1 MEHSSD
7 IVKFNA
13 LLQSLVIVTKLFKRP
28 FSAESLVAGFPV
40 EEGKSSP
47 DLFTIDKAKS
57 EFSRVANRAGI
68 IYSLVR
74 KELSEISPLVL
85 PVILIL
91 KDNSACVLT
100 GFDAHKEHARVIIP
114 ELGDTPQWV
123 SFDDLH
129 AEYLGFAFYV
139 KKELETEEL
148 DDDQVHLPQQKRHWF
163 WDTIKFSKDIY
174 RDTILVSFLINF
186 FVLATPLFTMNVYDR
201 VVPNA
206 ATDTLWVLAVGVVI
220 IFLFDTILKFMRAY
234 FLETA
239 GKKNDVIMSSMLF
252 EKVMDLK
259 MDAYPKSVGIFA
271 NHIKEFSAIS
281 SFFASAT
288 MSIVIDLPF
297 VIIFL
302 FTIYYIAGAIVL
314 VPMITIALILI
325 YTLFIR
331 KPLQQSIESSYESAA
346 NKYGL
351 LIESLSNLETLKV
364 LGSTGQT
371 QWRWEENCG
380 DIAQKSI
387 KSRILSSSIITV
399 TSLLIQVNIVS
410 ILIVGVY
417 MIGANELTM
426 GGLIATVILASRA
439 IAPMGQV
446 AGLISNYEHVKTT
459 YNVLEEVMHLPVER
473 PEGKKFLSR
482 PDLEGNI
489 EFKNVSFNY
498 ATSEK
503 NVLDDISFSIAAGE
517 KVALIG
523 KVGSGKTTIEKLIL
537 GLYSANSGSLLLD
550 GIDISQIDPTDV
562 RKSISYVEQNVVLFK
577 GSVKEN
583 ITYKEQDATDTQI
596 LRAADIGGV
605 TSLVNKHPKGF
616 DMEVGERGMG
626 LSGGQVQSIAIARAF
641 VSDTPIYIL
650 DEPTNSIDGSEET
663 KLIKR
668 LKRELKDKTLIVVT
682 HKPALLA
689 LVNRI
694 IVIDEGKVILDGK
707 KAMVLKALDG
717 V

>member
-28 FSAESLVAGFPV
+28 FSAESLVAGLPV

-68 IYSLVR
+68 TSSLVR

-100 GFDAHKEHARVIIP
+100 GFDTHKEHARVIIP
-114 ELGDTPQWV
+114 ELGEKEQWV
-123 SFDDLH
+123 SFADLH

-139 KKELETEEL
+139 KKELEEEEL
-148 DDDQVHLPQQKRHWF
+148 DDDQIHLPQQKRHWF

-174 RDTILVSFLINF
+174 RDTIMVSFLINF

-220 IFLFDTILKFMRAY
+220 IFVFDTILKFMRAY

-297 VIIFL
+297 VVIFL

-351 LIESLSNLETLKV
+351 LIESIANLETLKV
-364 LGSTGQT
+364 LG
-371 QWRWEENCG
+371 
-380 DIAQKSI
+380 
-387 KSRILSSSIITV
+387 
-399 TSLLIQVNIVS
+399 
-410 ILIVGVY
+410 
-417 MIGANELTM
+417 
-426 GGLIATVILASRA
+426 
-439 IAPMGQV
+439 
-446 AGLISNYEHVKTT
+446 
-459 YNVLEEVMHLPVER
+459 
-473 PEGKKFLSR
+473 
-482 PDLEGNI
+482 
-489 EFKNVSFNY
+489 
-498 ATSEK
+498 
-503 NVLDDISFSIAAGE
+503 
-517 KVALIG
+517 
-523 KVGSGKTTIEKLIL
+523 
-537 GLYSANSGSLLLD
+537 
-550 GIDISQIDPTDV
+550 
-562 RKSISYVEQNVVLFK
+562 
-577 GSVKEN
+577 
-583 ITYKEQDATDTQI
+583 
-596 LRAADIGGV
+596 
-605 TSLVNKHPKGF
+605 
-616 DMEVGERGMG
+616 
-626 LSGGQVQSIAIARAF
+626 
-641 VSDTPIYIL
+641 
-650 DEPTNSIDGSEET
+650 
-663 KLIKR
+663 
-668 LKRELKDKTLIVVT
+668 
-682 HKPALLA
+682 
-689 LVNRI
+689 
-694 IVIDEGKVILDGK
+694 
-707 KAMVLKALDG
+707 
-717 V
+717 